1 MCSLIVLLDFYLV
14 NSLAQN
20 VNGILW
26 SVYEIAF
33 FLYLDLDCAP
43 VAIGSLPKGAES
55 SLASYFL
62 FLLIEE
68 GFNTSSSVGLLQ
80 VFMCVTQKFTFKQGG
95 NKRKSMNLFHLLT
108 AFFKG

>member
-1 MCSLIVLLDFYLV
+1 M
-14 NSLAQN
+14 SLAQN

-26 SVYEIAF
+26 SVYEIAS
-33 FLYLDLDCAP
+33 FLHSYLDCAP
-43 VAIGSLPKGAES
+43 VAIETLPKGAES

-62 FLLIEE
+62 FVLFIEE

-80 VFMCVTQKFTFKQGG
+80 VFMCMTQKFTFKQEG